1 MNLLKVE
8 DLYTS
13 YGKINALKGANLE
26 VKEGEIISLIGSNGA
41 GKSTLLSSITGIV
54 PPSKGKIYFEGKD
67 ITHKKPNEIVK
78 MGISLSLEG
87 RGILPRLTVEE
98 NLRVGAFTRK
108 DKEEIKTTMEEMY
121 KIFPRL
127 EQRKKQ
133 LAGTMSGGEQQ
144 MLAIARAL
152 MSKPKLL
159 LLDEPSLGLAP
170 NLVKQI
176 FQMITDINR
185 KGISILLIEQNAN
198 MALKISN
205 RAYVLENGVIKL
217 SGVSATLLNN
227 KDVKKAYLGELVN
240 DQTDKRIL
248 KSLDDSNL

>member
-1 MNLLKVE
+1 MSLLKVE
-8 DLYTS
+8 DLFTS
-13 YGKINALKGANLE
+13 YGKINAIKGANLE
-26 VKEGEIISLIGSNGA
+26 VAKGEIISLIGSNGA

-54 PPSKGKIYFEGKD
+54 PPYKGKIYFEGKD

-98 NLRVGAFTRK
+98 NLYVGAYTRK
-108 DKEEIKTTMEEMY
+108 DKAEIKDNMEEMY
-121 KIFPRL
+121 KMFPRL

-133 LAGTMSGGEQQ
+133 MAGTMSGGEQQ

-170 NLVKQI
+170 NLVNQI
-176 FQMITDINR
+176 FQMIIDINR

-205 RAYVLENGVIKL
+205 RAYVLENGVVKL
-217 SGVSATLLNN
+217 SGPSDMLLNN
-227 KDVKKAYLGELVN
+227 NDVKKAYLGELVN
-240 DQTDKRIL
+240 DKTDIKVL
-248 KSLDDSNL
+248 KSLEDSNL

>member
-1 MNLLKVE
+1 MSLLKVE
-8 DLYTS
+8 DLFTS
-13 YGKINALKGANLE
+13 YGKINALKGVNLE
-26 VKEGEIISLIGSNGA
+26 IMEGEIISLIGSNGA

-54 PPSKGKIYFEGKD
+54 PPTRGKICFEGKD
-67 ITHKKPNEIVK
+67 ITQKKPNEIVR
-78 MGISLSLEG
+78 MGIRLSLEG

-98 NLRVGAFTRK
+98 NLYVGAYTRK
-108 DKEEIKTTMEEMY
+108 DKTEIKGTMEEMY
-121 KIFPRL
+121 NMFPRL

-133 LAGTMSGGEQQ
+133 MAGTMSGGEQQ

-176 FQMITDINR
+176 FQMIIDINR

-205 RAYVLENGVIKL
+205 RAYVLENGVVKL
-217 SGVSATLLNN
+217 SGPSDMLLNN
-227 KDVKKAYLGELVN
+227 NDVKKAYLGELVN
-240 DQTDKRIL
+240 DKTDIKVL
-248 KSLDDSNL
+248 KSLEDSNL